1 MNKATSSL
9 ESSIKSSLEPRR
21 VRGFSLIELMIV
33 LVIVAILGSIAYPS
47 YLNQVT
53 QSRRAD
59 AQAVLMEA
67 AQFME
72 RFYTENNRYDQDTGG
87 TAVALPAALRESPRD
102 SGTKSYDIAVQ
113 ASTASTYTL
122 RATPKN
128 AQAGDG
134 FLQITNTFAKGW
146 DRDNGGTLSAAE
158 QTWSQH

>member
-1 MNKATSSL
+1 MSKAKSPSGQ
-9 ESSIKSSLEPRR
+9 IKTG
-21 VRGFSLIELMIV
+21 GFSLIELMIV
-33 LVIVAILGSIAYPS
+33 VVSVAILSSIAYPS

-72 RFYTENNRYDQDTGG
+72 RFYTENNRYHQDTGG
-87 TAVALPAALRESPRD
+87 TAVALPVQLRESPRD
-102 SGTKSYDIAVQ
+102 SGTKSYDITVQ
-113 ASTASTYTL
+113 AATASTYTL

-134 FLQITNTFAKGW
+134 FIQITNTFAKGW
-146 DRDNGGTLSAAE
+146 DSDSSGALSAAE

>member
-1 MNKATSSL
+1 MSNA
-9 ESSIKSSLEPRR
+9 KSPTGRR
-21 VRGFSLIELMIV
+21 KTGGFSLIELMIV
-33 LVIVAILGSIAYPS
+33 VVIVAILGSIAYPS

-72 RFYTENNRYDQDTGG
+72 RFYTENNRYDRDTAG
-87 TAVALPAALRESPRD
+87 TAVALPAQLQESPRD
-102 SGTKSYDIAVQ
+102 SGTKSYDITVQ
-113 ASTASTYTL
+113 ASSASTYTL

-128 AQAGDG
+128 GQAGDG
-134 FLQITNTFAKGW
+134 FLQLTNTFAKGW
-146 DRDNGGTLSAAE
+146 DADNSGALSAAE

>member
-1 MNKATSSL
+1 VSEA
-9 ESSIKSSLEPRR
+9 KSSPPGQRT
-21 VRGFSLIELMIV
+21 VGGFSLMELMIV
-33 LVIVAILGSIAYPS
+33 VAIVGILGSIAYPS

-53 QSRRAD
+53 KSRRTD

-87 TAVALPAALRESPRD
+87 TAVALPAQLQESPRD
-102 SGTKSYDIAVQ
+102 SGTKSYDITVQ
-113 ASTASTYTL
+113 ASTTSTYTL

-128 AQAGDG
+128 GQAGDG
-134 FLQITNTFAKGW
+134 FIQLTNTFLKGW
-146 DRDNGGTLSAAE
+146 DSDNSGALSTAE

>member
-1 MNKATSSL
+1 MSNA
-9 ESSIKSSLEPRR
+9 KSPTGRR
-21 VRGFSLIELMIV
+21 KTGGFSLIELMIV
-33 LVIVAILGSIAYPS
+33 VVIVAILGSIAYPS

-72 RFYTENNRYDQDTGG
+72 RFYTENNRYDRDTAG
-87 TAVALPAALRESPRD
+87 TAVALPAQLQESPRD
-102 SGTKSYDIAVQ
+102 SGTKSYDIIVQ
-113 ASTASTYTL
+113 ASSASTYTL

-128 AQAGDG
+128 GQAGDG
-134 FLQITNTFAKGW
+134 FLQLTNTFAKGW
-146 DRDNGGTLSAAE
+146 DADNSGALSAAE

>member
-1 MNKATSSL
+1 MSRV
-9 ESSIKSSLEPRR
+9 KSPSGQRKIG
-21 VRGFSLIELMIV
+21 GFSLMELMIV
-33 LVIVAILGSIAYPS
+33 VAIVAILGSIAYPS

-53 QSRRAD
+53 KSRRTD

-87 TAVALPAALRESPRD
+87 TAVALPAQLQESPRD
-102 SGTKSYDIAVQ
+102 GGTKSYDITVQ

-128 AQAGDG
+128 GQAGDG
-134 FLQITNTFAKGW
+134 FLQVTNTFAKGW
-146 DRDNGGTLSAAE
+146 DGDNSGALSSAE

>member
-1 MNKATSSL
+1 MEKFAK
-9 ESSIKSSLEPRR
+9 KSQKSQ
-21 VRGFSLIELMIV
+21 GFSLIELMIV
-33 LVIVAILGSIAYPS
+33 VVIVAILSSIAYPS

-72 RFYTENNRYDQDTGG
+72 RFYTENNRYHQDTGG
-87 TAVALPAALRESPRD
+87 TAVALPAQLRESPRD
-102 SGTKSYDIAVQ
+102 SGTKSYDITVQ
-113 ASTASTYTL
+113 AATASTYTL

-128 AQAGDG
+128 GQAGDG
-134 FLQITNTFAKGW
+134 FLEITNTFAKGW
-146 DRDNGGTLSAAE
+146 DRNNVGGLSADE